1 MGQVLGI
8 DFGTTNT
15 VVSYFSKP
23 DKHGDRQI
31 RQLRYDGERIIP
43 SVVYYLTK
51 DEYIIGVAA
60 KNRKA
65 NGDEAGIDSFK
76 PIINQKDA
84 FLLTAENG
92 DKIKIK
98 PKQVAVEFLRK
109 LIADEKYGIERR
121 LQKDFGDAEGIIDSV
136 VITVPAMFNTTE
148 KELIRKAAHNAGIRN
163 VKLAAEPT
171 AAAIAYHVEEAED
184 DTVLIYDFG
193 GGTFDVSIIQKNQ
206 RNIYE
211 NICTTGTK
219 IGGNDLT
226 KKIIQRII
234 ENINDEYDV
243 YIDPDSFDDSNDISE
258 IEYKKDLP
266 SIKLAANKIKEE
278 LSEEDEV
285 EESIPLLLNGESVD
299 YVYTITKKEFERII
313 KKDII
318 ETVKLTK
325 KALEEAKSKGIE
337 KIDKIILA
345 GGTSNIPLIQKMIRE
360 EIGEA
365 LVSDDLSSLI
375 SKGAVILAQG
385 IVDIESGTIQ
395 KTNVQMGVEYSDGLV
410 GFLFEPIIKEDT
422 PLPCNAQ
429 RKFTLKEDGQDSL
442 EIHYYEFDVKNYP
455 KSRKVIDKGMD
466 FVDRIFITNLPKGL
480 KKSEV
485 EIVVG
490 FTAQIDGSLDISA
503 KILKNGQEI
512 GATQQKVEKESDLE

>member
-1 MGQVLGI
+1 M
-8 DFGTTNT
+8 
-15 VVSYFSKP
+15 
-23 DKHGDRQI
+23 
-31 RQLRYDGERIIP
+31 
-43 SVVYYLTK
+43 
-51 DEYIIGVAA
+51 
-60 KNRKA
+60 
-65 NGDEAGIDSFK
+65 
-76 PIINQKDA
+76 
-84 FLLTAENG
+84 
-92 DKIKIK
+92 
-98 PKQVAVEFLRK
+98 
-109 LIADEKYGIERR
+109 
-121 LQKDFGDAEGIIDSV
+121 
-136 VITVPAMFNTTE
+136 
-148 KELIRKAAHNAGIRN
+148 
-163 VKLAAEPT
+163 
-171 AAAIAYHVEEAED
+171 
-184 DTVLIYDFG
+184 
-193 GGTFDVSIIQKNQ
+193 
-206 RNIYE
+206 
-211 NICTTGTK
+211 
-219 IGGNDLT
+219 
-226 KKIIQRII
+226 
-234 ENINDEYDV
+234 
-243 YIDPDSFDDSNDISE
+243 
-258 IEYKKDLP
+258 
-266 SIKLAANKIKEE
+266 
-278 LSEEDEV
+278 
-285 EESIPLLLNGESVD
+285 LLNGESVD

-503 KILKNGQEI
+503 KVLKNGQEI

>member
-65 NGDEAGIDSFK
+65 NRDEAGIDSFK

-121 LQKDFGDAEGIIDSV
+121 LQKDFGDAEGSIDSV

-234 ENINDEYDV
+234 EN
-243 YIDPDSFDDSNDISE
+243 
-258 IEYKKDLP
+258 
-266 SIKLAANKIKEE
+266 
-278 LSEEDEV
+278 
-285 EESIPLLLNGESVD
+285 
-299 YVYTITKKEFERII
+299 
-313 KKDII
+313 
-318 ETVKLTK
+318 
-325 KALEEAKSKGIE
+325 
-337 KIDKIILA
+337 
-345 GGTSNIPLIQKMIRE
+345 M
-360 EIGEA
+360 
-365 LVSDDLSSLI
+365 
-375 SKGAVILAQG
+375 
-385 IVDIESGTIQ
+385 
-395 KTNVQMGVEYSDGLV
+395 M
-410 GFLFEPIIKEDT
+410 
-422 PLPCNAQ
+422 
-429 RKFTLKEDGQDSL
+429 FT
-442 EIHYYEFDVKNYP
+442 
-455 KSRKVIDKGMD
+455 
-466 FVDRIFITNLPKGL
+466 
-480 KKSEV
+480 
-485 EIVVG
+485 
-490 FTAQIDGSLDISA
+490 
-503 KILKNGQEI
+503 
-512 GATQQKVEKESDLE
+512 